1 MNGFLSF
8 IKGVLTAKE
17 VHEVLS
23 NRGWLHIFPLFSA
36 VHAISTGRL
45 PPSAIVKIN
54 EENLRYSIYFS
65 EMIFHV
71 RK

>member
-1 MNGFLSF
+1 MNGFFF

-36 VHAISTGRL
+36 VHLISIGRL
-45 PPSAIVKIN
+45 PPSAIVKIS
-54 EENLRYSIYFS
+54 EEKPRYSIYLS
-65 EMIFHV
+65 GSDISC
-71 RK
+71 